1 MDGGS
6 IPPISTAEM
15 SGGSESN
22 LSMKFASRYFTRG
35 FDSPHLHQS
44 RMQGVRVLVTRW
56 RVTARGGCFA
66 STPARLCRIDGLV
79 KRLAGLPVRFANVPL
94 TQRSGRRQYAFNLR
108 TTH

>member
-35 FDSPHLHQS
+35 FDSPIS
-44 RMQGVRVLVTRW
+44 TR
-56 RVTARGGCFA
+56 TGCKGFE
-66 STPARLCRIDGLV
+66 SL
-79 KRLAGLPVRFANVPL
+79 
-94 TQRSGRRQYAFNLR
+94 
-108 TTH
+108 